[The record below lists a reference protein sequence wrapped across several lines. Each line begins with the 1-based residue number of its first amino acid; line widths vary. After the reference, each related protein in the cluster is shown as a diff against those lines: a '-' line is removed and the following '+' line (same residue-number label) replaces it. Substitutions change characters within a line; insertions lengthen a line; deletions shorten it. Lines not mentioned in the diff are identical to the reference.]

1 MNSTGD
7 CTNLTGTLTA
17 VIAAITL
24 IGTVLLS
31 FYKIRSKVSGRGRLE
46 GPGEEGVVRLS
57 KKWRNRIYKIHSNVE
72 ALMEHAGL
80 EKTSVS

>member
-1 MNSTGD
+1 MNSTD
-7 CTNLTGTLTA
+7 VCTNFTGTLTA

-31 FYKIRSKVSGRGRLE
+31 FWKIRAKVMGRGSSEDPRE
-46 GPGEEGVVRLS
+46 VRLS
-57 KKWRNRIYKIHSNVE
+57 KKWRNRLYKIHANVE
-72 ALMEHAGL
+72 ALVEHAGL